1 MNKKQGSDMALEAA
15 VDMISGA
22 ATALMYTDDEINE
35 VFEPDSAKEFID
47 LRNRVLKD
55 LGLGGSCNEGYSFN
69 AGSSVSMLAAEEGA
83 GYDATPME

>member
-1 MNKKQGSDMALEAA
+1 MALEAA

-55 LGLGGSCNEGYSFN
+55 LDLGASCNEGYSFD
-69 AGSSVSMLAAEEGA
+69 AGCSASMLAAEEGT
-83 GYDATPME
+83 GYAAHSKE

>member
-15 VDMISGA
+15 IDMISGA

-55 LGLGGSCNEGYSFN
+55 LDLGASCSEGYSPN
-69 AGSSVSMLAAEEGA
+69 AGSSTSMLAAEEGT
-83 GYDATPME
+83 GYAAHSKE

>member
-15 VDMISGA
+15 IDMISGA

-35 VFEPDSAKEFID
+35 VFEPDSAKEFIG

-55 LGLGGSCNEGYSFN
+55 LDLGGSCNEGYSFD
-69 AGSSVSMLAAEEGA
+69 AGCSVSMLAAEEGA
-83 GYDATPME
+83 GYAVPSKE

>member
-1 MNKKQGSDMALEAA
+1 MNKKQSSGMALEAA

-35 VFEPDSAKEFID
+35 VFEPDSAKEFIG

-55 LGLGGSCNEGYSFN
+55 LDLGGSCNEGYSPN
-69 AGSSVSMLAAEEGA
+69 AGSSASMLAAEEGT
-83 GYDATPME
+83 GYAAPSKE